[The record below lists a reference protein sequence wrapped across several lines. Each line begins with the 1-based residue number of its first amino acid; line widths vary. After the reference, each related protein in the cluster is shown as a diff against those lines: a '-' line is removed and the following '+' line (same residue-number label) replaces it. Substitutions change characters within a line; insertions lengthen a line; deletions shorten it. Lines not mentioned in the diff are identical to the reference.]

1 MKELCGNERRKLSF
15 YRRGEESK
23 ATLLLGSF
31 LVNSQSHFERWFNY
45 LLCFSYY
52 IEPVFLLIYPII
64 SSHVFST
71 PPAKNLFFT
80 LSIA

>member
-45 LLCFSYY
+45 LLLH
-52 IEPVFLLIYPII
+52 IEPVFVNI
-64 SSHVFST
+64 SNNF
-71 PPAKNLFFT
+71 
-80 LSIA
+80 